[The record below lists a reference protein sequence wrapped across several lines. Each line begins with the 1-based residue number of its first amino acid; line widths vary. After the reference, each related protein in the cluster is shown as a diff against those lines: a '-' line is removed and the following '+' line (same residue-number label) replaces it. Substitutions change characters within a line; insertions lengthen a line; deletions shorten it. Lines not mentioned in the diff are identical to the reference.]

1 MPVDLA
7 TASLNLPSI
16 IGAIGG
22 IVGIISGIAVFARR
36 RLRLVA
42 TVARNND
49 AHEAWWTVTIA
60 NRSDLSVSYHD
71 FALGW
76 FIRTPIGRLHLNWAY
91 SPEDETDVRTIAPH
105 GTETLRIGEEHWFPP
120 MPTKHGE
127 RAYLR
132 MYLHVPARGGGVW
145 LPVRRSEWSDYS
157 PRERLL
163 RRLYVK
169 KQPSDFDGL
178 PGTI

>member
-1 MPVDLA
+1 
-7 TASLNLPSI
+7 
-16 IGAIGG
+16 
-22 IVGIISGIAVFARR
+22 
-36 RLRLVA
+36 
-42 TVARNND
+42 
-49 AHEAWWTVTIA
+49 
-60 NRSDLSVSYHD
+60 VSYRD

-76 FIRTPIGRLHLNWAY
+76 FIRTPMGRLHLNWAY
-91 SPEDETDVRTIAPH
+91 NPEDETDVCTIAPH
-105 GTETLRIGEEHWFPP
+105 GTETLRIGEEHWSPP

-127 RAYLR
+127 SAYLR
-132 MYLHVPARGGGVW
+132 MYLHVPARGRGVW

-169 KQPSDFDGL
+169 KQPSGFDGL